1 MRMTSAVLISLIEFD
16 DTTIQQWRTEKKVSR
31 LRSLNRMRNLRV
43 ICYRGKDLTDAVFI
57 LHTLSFMFLSR
68 HLISMTTKRNNTLLG
83 QITKDFS
90 DTRRLIDHVIR

>member
-1 MRMTSAVLISLIEFD
+1 MENREKSLPAPITQSDAES
-16 DTTIQQWRTEKKVSR
+16 EG
-31 LRSLNRMRNLRV
+31 NLLS
-43 ICYRGKDLTDAVFI
+43 GEDLTDAVFI
-57 LHTLSFMFLSR
+57 LHTLSFMFLSP

>member
-1 MRMTSAVLISLIEFD
+1 MENREKSLPAPITQSDAES
-16 DTTIQQWRTEKKVSR
+16 EG
-31 LRSLNRMRNLRV
+31 NLLS
-43 ICYRGKDLTDAVFI
+43 GEDLTDAVFI

-83 QITKDFS
+83 QITTDFS

>member
-1 MRMTSAVLISLIEFD
+1 MENREKSLPAPITQSDAES
-16 DTTIQQWRTEKKVSR
+16 EG
-31 LRSLNRMRNLRV
+31 NLLS
-43 ICYRGKDLTDAVFI
+43 GEDLTDAVFI
-57 LHTLSFMFLSR
+57 LHTLSFMFLSL

>member
-1 MRMTSAVLISLIEFD
+1 MENQEKSLPAPITQSDAES
-16 DTTIQQWRTEKKVSR
+16 EG
-31 LRSLNRMRNLRV
+31 NLLS
-43 ICYRGKDLTDAVFI
+43 GEDLTDAVFI

>member
-1 MRMTSAVLISLIEFD
+1 MENREKSLPAPITQSDAES
-16 DTTIQQWRTEKKVSR
+16 EG
-31 LRSLNRMRNLRV
+31 NLLS
-43 ICYRGKDLTDAVFI
+43 GEDLTDAVFI

-90 DTRRLIDHVIR
+90 DTQRLIDHVIR

>member
-1 MRMTSAVLISLIEFD
+1 MENREKSLPAPITQSDAES
-16 DTTIQQWRTEKKVSR
+16 EG
-31 LRSLNRMRNLRV
+31 NLLS
-43 ICYRGKDLTDAVFI
+43 GEDLTDAVFI
-57 LHTLSFMFLSR
+57 LHTLSFMFLSH

>member
-1 MRMTSAVLISLIEFD
+1 MENREKSLPAPITQSDAES
-16 DTTIQQWRTEKKVSR
+16 EG
-31 LRSLNRMRNLRV
+31 NLLS
-43 ICYRGKDLTDAVFI
+43 GEDLTNAVFI
-57 LHTLSFMFLSR
+57 LHTLSLMFLSR

>member
-1 MRMTSAVLISLIEFD
+1 MILQFNNGEKSLPAPITQSDAES
-16 DTTIQQWRTEKKVSR
+16 EG
-31 LRSLNRMRNLRV
+31 NLLS
-43 ICYRGKDLTDAVFI
+43 GGDLTDAVFI

>member
-1 MRMTSAVLISLIEFD
+1 MGNR
-16 DTTIQQWRTEKKVSR
+16 EKCLPAPITQSDAE
-31 LRSLNRMRNLRV
+31 SEGNLLS
-43 ICYRGKDLTDAVFI
+43 GEDLTDAVFI

>member
-1 MRMTSAVLISLIEFD
+1 MENREKSLPAPITQSDAES
-16 DTTIQQWRTEKKVSR
+16 EG
-31 LRSLNRMRNLRV
+31 NLLS
-43 ICYRGKDLTDAVFI
+43 GEDLTDAVFI

>member
-1 MRMTSAVLISLIEFD
+1 MENREKSLPAPITQSDAES
-16 DTTIQQWRTEKKVSR
+16 EG
-31 LRSLNRMRNLRV
+31 NLLS
-43 ICYRGKDLTDAVFI
+43 GEDLTDAVFI
-57 LHTLSFMFLSR
+57 LHITLSFMFLSR